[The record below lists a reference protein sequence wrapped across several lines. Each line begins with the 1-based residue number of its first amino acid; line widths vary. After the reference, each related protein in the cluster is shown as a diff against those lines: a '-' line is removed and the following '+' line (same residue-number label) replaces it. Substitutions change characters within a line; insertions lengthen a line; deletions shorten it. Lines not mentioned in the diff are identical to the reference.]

1 MIEPKFFLRDVIE
14 SDLSIFYE
22 DQLDEEANR
31 MVVFTPRDKDAFHQ
45 HWQKIMADQTLKKQT
60 IVWNGEVAGN
70 VVAFNAADGGREIG
84 YWIGK
89 KYWGKG
95 IATRAVADFL
105 RYETARPL
113 SAHIAKHNKGSIR
126 VLEKCGFTLVGED
139 KEFAKA
145 GEKTIA
151 GVVMRIG

>member
-1 MIEPKFFLRDVIE
+1 MIEAKFFLRDVIE
-14 SDLSIFYE
+14 NDLSTFYE

-31 MVVFTPRDKDAFHQ
+31 MAVFAPRDKDAFHQ
-45 HWQKIMADQTLKKQT
+45 HWQKIMADQTGKKQT

-70 VVAFNAADGGREIG
+70 VVAFNRAGEREIG

-139 KEFAKA
+139 EEFAKT
-145 GEKTIA
+145 GEDTVA
-151 GVVMRIG
+151 GVVMRIA

>member
-1 MIEPKFFLRDVIE
+1 MIEAKFFLRDVLE
-14 SDLSIFYE
+14 SDLPTFYE
-22 DQLDEEANR
+22 DQLDEEAIR
-31 MVVFTPRDKDAFHQ
+31 MVVFTSRDKEAFYQ
-45 HWQKIMADQTLKKQT
+45 HWQKIMADQTSKKQT

-70 VVAFNAADGGREIG
+70 VLAFTMEGEREIG

-95 IATRAVADFL
+95 IATRAVAEFL

-139 KEFAKA
+139 KEFAKT
-145 GEKTIA
+145 GEETIP
-151 GVVMRIG
+151 GVVMRIE